1 MDLSSPT
8 PATPAW
14 RALLPLVLVGVVL
27 TALSIFLLDT
37 FAGVRTMHYGESLWS
52 KSRSEAVAHLRHY
65 LHAGDADDLS
75 RFEAALAGP
84 LGERRAREAMD
95 RPGLDPKVVREG
107 ALAGGIHAD
116 DIAAKVR
123 LYRRFAHWP
132 LLDDVVAQWRTGD
145 QLIAE
150 LRALAAQARACAD
163 VESAAACRASYVPR
177 VDALDER
184 LLVAERRYLEALG
197 HASRRAERVL
207 EMGCLVLGVVLTAGA
222 VGASRRTLKRDAAA
236 ARALAEATRRWRL
249 AALASGLGLFEWNP
263 VGDVYRCN
271 ARALE
276 LLGLNAPPGQPVRG
290 ADLHARMHPED
301 RAAACRDLDTAAAA
315 PGAVLRQ
322 RCRLLLDDGRERVV
336 ELVGRMEERGGGGVM
351 VGMVR
356 DVTDE
361 EARARLQIE
370 RDAMARAAQARMDF
384 LSRLSHEL
392 RTPLNAVL
400 GFAQLLMLDPL
411 PPVQRDRVQTIEAA
425 GRRLLALIEDV
436 LDLTRLDEGAVQLV
450 LAPVELGD
458 AVRAAAALV
467 EPARRAAAVALR
479 LRLDDGAV
487 HAMAD
492 AQRLRQVLVALLTNA
507 CHYNRP
513 GGEIDVSVRR
523 TDADA
528 ATVEVSDTGY
538 GMTPQELSVVFQPL
552 AHAGRA
558 SGTEGAGLG
567 LAISKLLMTRMGG
580 QIRVASSPAGSVF
593 TLQLKA
599 APPPAP
605 AGASPADVR
614 VDAVDDP
621 AVDLAARPADAP

>member
-1 MDLSSPT
+1 
-8 PATPAW
+8 
-14 RALLPLVLVGVVL
+14 
-27 TALSIFLLDT
+27 
-37 FAGVRTMHYGESLWS
+37 
-52 KSRSEAVAHLRHY
+52 
-65 LHAGDADDLS
+65 
-75 RFEAALAGP
+75 
-84 LGERRAREAMD
+84 
-95 RPGLDPKVVREG
+95 
-107 ALAGGIHAD
+107 
-116 DIAAKVR
+116 
-123 LYRRFAHWP
+123 
-132 LLDDVVAQWRTGD
+132 
-145 QLIAE
+145 
-150 LRALAAQARACAD
+150 
-163 VESAAACRASYVPR
+163 
-177 VDALDER
+177 
-184 LLVAERRYLEALG
+184 
-197 HASRRAERVL
+197 
-207 EMGCLVLGVVLTAGA
+207 
-222 VGASRRTLKRDAAA
+222 
-236 ARALAEATRRWRL
+236 
-249 AALASGLGLFEWNP
+249 
-263 VGDVYRCN
+263 
-271 ARALE
+271 
-276 LLGLNAPPGQPVRG
+276 
-290 ADLHARMHPED
+290 MHPED

-400 GFAQLLMLDPL
+400 GFAQLLLLDPL

-450 LAPVELGD
+450 LEPVELGD
-458 AVRAAAALV
+458 AVRAGAALV
-467 EPARRAAAVALR
+467 EPARRAAGVALR

-523 TDADA
+523 TDGDA

-538 GMTPQELSVVFQPL
+538 GMTPQELAVVFQPL

-580 QIRVASSPAGSVF
+580 QIRVTSSPAGSVF

-599 APPPAP
+599 SPPAAP
-605 AGASPADVR
+605 AGMAPGDVP
-614 VDAVDDP
+614 VDALDDP
-621 AVDLAARPADAP
+621 AVDLAERSGGVP